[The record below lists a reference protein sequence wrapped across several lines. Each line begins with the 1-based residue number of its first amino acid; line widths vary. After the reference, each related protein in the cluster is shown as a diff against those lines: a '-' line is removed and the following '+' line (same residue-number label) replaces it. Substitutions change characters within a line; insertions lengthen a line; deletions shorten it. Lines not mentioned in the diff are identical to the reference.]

1 MSKYNYTLK
10 MATDYLQSV
19 IKERYPY
26 LTDKQV
32 KNVLTESLLRNLVK
46 NEVLDMADFIL
57 QNQFEL
63 IQK

>member
-10 MATDYLQSV
+10 TATDYLQSV
-19 IKERYPY
+19 IKEKYPY

-46 NEVLDMADFIL
+46 NEVLDMVDFICKTNL
-57 QNQFEL
+57 S
-63 IQK
+63 